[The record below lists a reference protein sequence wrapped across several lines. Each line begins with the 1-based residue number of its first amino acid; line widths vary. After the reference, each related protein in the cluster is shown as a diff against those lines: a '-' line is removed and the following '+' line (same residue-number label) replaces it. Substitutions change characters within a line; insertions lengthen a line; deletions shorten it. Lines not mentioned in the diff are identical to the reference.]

1 LKLNNSTKHSL
12 PCITTIGKIE
22 IAVAPIEYLP
32 LGIDA
37 IVEEQDTQ
45 LLMAVDTEI
54 EYPDDDFD
62 TLINQMTTGKAR
74 RPGQIIVKQD
84 KPIRFQAIIHDINHD
99 PSWKVEWIALAL
111 KQLVE
116 EIENYQIKSLAMPLL
131 GTHHGKMA
139 EEESIEL
146 LCASLATDQ
155 ASLLENLWLIAPDPI
170 CNRIKDSINNF
181 V

>member
-1 LKLNNSTKHSL
+1 MTTYSL
-12 PCITTIGKIE
+12 PCITTIGEIK
-22 IAVAPIEYLP
+22 IAVAPIEYVP
-32 LGIDA
+32 PSIDA

-54 EYPDDDFD
+54 KYPDDDFD
-62 TLINQMTTGKAR
+62 TLINQMATGKTR
-74 RPGQIIVKQD
+74 EPGQIIIKQE
-84 KPIRFQAIIHDINHD
+84 KPIRFQAIIYNINQE
-99 PSWKVEWIALAL
+99 PSWKVEWIAFAL
-111 KQLVE
+111 KQLIE
-116 EIENYQIKSLAMPLL
+116 EINNYQIKTLAMPLL

-155 ASLLENLWLIAPDPI
+155 ASLLEKLWLIAPDPI